1 MNLDSITLLRT
12 KSKVMNRI
20 KLLAPG
26 VLFVCLVISL
36 LFILVGMIY
45 GIYLYWGDIKYEF
58 SDMGFWGWLIVI
70 GIFGGIFL

>member
-36 LFILVGMIY
+36 LFILVKI
-45 GIYLYWGDIKYEF
+45 IKEKRYLAVGLNVC
-58 SDMGFWGWLIVI
+58 GFGP
-70 GIFGGIFL
+70 GPG

>member
-36 LFILVGMIY
+36 LFILVGM
-45 GIYLYWGDIKYEF
+45 KAQKRK
-58 SDMGFWGWLIVI
+58 I
-70 GIFGGIFL
+70 GCLKDFNQCLELVLFILKNNTMNLLMN